1 MAHDRDLPTNFP
13 HPSVVD
19 ACSHRSAPGALQNW
33 NLSFYQTVII
43 LREQGLHRRDARD
56 AVPPSCTHG
65 PRLSGTMVLYVYSIF
80 KLTKVVYKNGITTFI
95 PLLIVFCCCFDCSL
109 RPIPGDGEHCT
120 APGTAEPPQEP
131 SILRH
136 DVSHLTAPH
145 TRSPAVRVR
154 ALAAARGRALL
165 SRVVVDG
172 KTANHH
178 RSARAAGTAFGLRPP
193 RNHGTRPRMLVREP
207 RPHEE

>member
-1 MAHDRDLPTNFP
+1 MTVTFPPISHTLPLST
-13 HPSVVD
+13 
-19 ACSHRSAPGALQNW
+19 RAPTGALLERSRTGIYHSTRQ
-33 NLSFYQTVII
+33 LSFYVNRGCTAAT
-43 LREQGLHRRDARD
+43 RETPCPRHA
-56 AVPPSCTHG
+56 HG

-136 DVSHLTAPH
+136 DVSHLRAPH